1 MDYTLHGI
9 LLARILEWVAV
20 TFSRG
25 TFLTQWLNPGLPH
38 CRQILYH
45 LSHQVYQAIEKEWNN
60 ATCSN
65 TDGPRDY
72 AKPSKSE
79 RERQIPY
86 DISYVWN
93 LKYDINEHSYKINK
107 LTDIK
112 NRLVVANK
120 VFACMHIN
128 IYVYTYAYMF
138 LLIYL
143 LVFSVFHK
151 SNVLHKSSCFICFA
165 WLMYSIWIE
174 LTWCILGI
182 S

>member
-1 MDYTLHGI
+1 MKVAQSWPTLCDLMDYTVHGI
-9 LLARILEWVAV
+9 LQARILEWVAV

-45 LSHQVYQAIEKEWNN
+45 LTHQVYQAIEKERNN

-72 AKPSKSE
+72 AKPGKSE

-93 LKYDINEHSYKINK
+93 LKYDTNEHSYKINK

-112 NRLVVANK
+112 NRFVVANK
-120 VFACMHIN
+120 EGRIR
-128 IYVYTYAYMF
+128 
-138 LLIYL
+138 
-143 LVFSVFHK
+143 S
-151 SNVLHKSSCFICFA
+151 
-165 WLMYSIWIE
+165 
-174 LTWCILGI
+174 LGLADVNYYI
-182 S
+182 